1 MEKSFA
7 QAEMA
12 RKVHHNLRKERYI
25 NQTMRTELHTILP
38 ALTSNAISKATPI
51 AHLIP
56 ERDDGDCY
64 GDASLIAS
72 GGWPILMIFWW
83 CIPWDD
89 RIKK

>member
-1 MEKSFA
+1 MKKSSA

-12 RKVHHNLRKERYI
+12 RKVHNLQREHYI
-25 NQTMRTELHTILP
+25 NTTMRAELHIILT
-38 ALTSNAISKATPI
+38 ALASKIIPKATPI

-56 ERDDGDCY
+56 ERDDGDCH

-72 GGWPILMIFWW
+72 GGWSILMIFWW
-83 CIPWDD
+83 YIPWDD